1 MEDNGKVKQL
11 NIKSNM
17 KVSELMEEFSSSGV
31 LGSGRIGRASKLLCS
46 MIKDED
52 MELFMSVAGPM
63 VPGGLRDII
72 RTMIVNKHIRVLITS
87 GANLTHD
94 LLESFG
100 GHHYKDLG
108 KNDEELNDI
117 GIGRIGDVYTKSEDF
132 EIFEKEINKIF
143 TLICEKYNNPKDKGI
158 ISIEKLLYE
167 IGMLLDDEESILYQ
181 AARNNVSIF
190 SPGLIDSMIGLQL
203 WMFSQDH
210 NLIID
215 ALGDMSHLS
224 DIVFEKEKVGA
235 LMLGGGLPKHY
246 TLASNLLKGGI
257 DAGVQITMDRPETG
271 SLSGAPLEEAISW
284 SKAKHES
291 DLVSVLGDVTIIFPM
306 IYGYVLDNLR

>member
-1 MEDNGKVKQL
+1 MEHNDKVKQL
-11 NIKSNM
+11 NIKSDM
-17 KVSELMEEFSSSGV
+17 KISELMEEFSSSGV
-31 LGSGRIGRASKLLCS
+31 LGSGRIGRASKLLSS
-46 MIKDED
+46 MIKDDD
-52 MELFMSVAGPM
+52 MQLFMSVAGPM
-63 VPGGLRDII
+63 VPGGLRNII
-72 RTMIVNKHIRVLITS
+72 CDMIKRKHIRVLITS

-100 GHHYKDLG
+100 GRHYRDMG
-108 KNDEELNDI
+108 RDDEKLNDA
-117 GIGRIGDVYTKSEDF
+117 GIGRIADVYTKSSDF
-132 EIFEKEINKIF
+132 EVFESEINKIF
-143 TLICEKYNNPKDKGI
+143 EIIGEKYNNPTDNGV

-167 IGMLLDDEESILYQ
+167 IGMLLDDENSILYQ

-203 WMFSQDH
+203 WMFTQDH
-210 NLIID
+210 NLIVN
-215 ALGDMSHLS
+215 AVGDMHHLS

-246 TLASNLLKGGI
+246 TLACNLLKGGV

-291 DLVSVLGDVTIIFPM
+291 NLVSVVGDVTIIFPM
-306 IYGYVLDNLR
+306 IYGSVLDTL